1 VNDFLEHAKTLAR
14 LAVRSSEVDETLGSI
29 PPTEEQQ
36 NTALARA
43 CYETFVQPT
52 VRPDL
57 TANPPWDELPQAM
70 RDSLISTVVLKILP
84 HARQFETL
92 LARLSFDMMKKRAA
106 YLANLLK
113 QPPLADHLARAHW
126 ATQSDELQFAMSDS
140 VERLERVLKRA
151 ATRPLGDE
159 PVTPP

>member
-1 VNDFLEHAKTLAR
+1 VNDFLEHAKALAR
-14 LAVRSSEVDETLGSI
+14 LAVRSTEVDETLGSI

-36 NTALARA
+36 NTALAQA
-43 CYETFVQPT
+43 CYETFVRPT

-57 TANPPWDELPQAM
+57 TANPPWAELPQAM

-92 LARLSFDMMKKRAA
+92 LARLSFDMMKKRAK
-106 YLANLLK
+106 YLASLLN
-113 QPPLADHLARAHW
+113 QPPPSDHLARAHW
-126 ATQSDELQFAMSDS
+126 ASQHDELQFTMADA

-151 ATRPLGDE
+151 ATRSVDPTE
-159 PVTPP
+159 PTTP